1 MVRLDIHEGS
11 FDFFRNLQGTESE
24 TLQLQHFGLLIMK
37 AGERIGNPRFG
48 GGYQRSVAQG
58 LSDKHFDRVMQHL
71 QATLEELDVST
82 HEITKMTEVLAAM
95 RDRILNRKF

>member
-1 MVRLDIHEGS
+1 VHLDFHEGS

-37 AGERIGNPRFG
+37 ADERIGNPRVG
-48 GGYQRSVAQG
+48 GGYQRSVTQG
-58 LSDKHFDRVMQHL
+58 LSDIHFDRVMQHL